1 MQRYCSGQV
10 EMSESSLSDIDFT
23 TIDIKTVVP
32 HGGHMLMLDRL
43 LSRTDDS
50 VVVSAVIHPEN
61 IFADAH
67 GVPAWIGIE
76 YMAQAVAAWAG
87 CRALA
92 RNEPVKI
99 GFLLGTRRY
108 HSHCQHFHFGAQLRI
123 EARCEIFGDNGLGM
137 FSCRILDGE
146 RELASAQISVFEPP
160 DTALFLETQ
169 ST

>member
-1 MQRYCSGQV
+1 MDEPS
-10 EMSESSLSDIDFT
+10 MSDIDFASLRIE
-23 TIDIKTVVP
+23 TIVP
-32 HGGHMLMLDRL
+32 HSGRMLMVDRL
-43 LSRTDDS
+43 LSRDDDC
-50 VVVSAVIHPEN
+50 VVLGAMVRPEN

-108 HSHCQHFHFGAQLRI
+108 HNHCQYFGFGTQLRI
-123 EARCEIFGDNGLGM
+123 EARREIFGDNGLGM

-146 RELASAQISVFEPP
+146 LELASAQISVFEPP
-160 DTALFLETQ
+160 DTAIFLETQ
-169 ST
+169 SA